1 MSGWSWMAA
10 LTLAAGIL
18 PIAARADDPPETPAP
33 PRAAPSPAA
42 PSAPAT
48 IYKVK
53 LALSVAGLTAR
64 GCDVEVKPAH
74 PGCTFKPVVEH
85 VGSDGLATL
94 LLQDVRTVSA
104 DRDCSFAITIR
115 EEGLPPRTTYRG
127 LQLSNRRTSTAP
139 QVLNCILSSPSRL
152 ARMNAAEPETR
163 KR

>member
-18 PIAARADDPPETPAP
+18 PSAARADDPPETTT
-33 PRAAPSPAA
+33 RATP

-48 IYKVK
+48 TYKVK

-74 PGCTFKPVVEH
+74 AGCTFKTVVEH
-85 VGSDGLATL
+85 IDSDGLATL
-94 LLQDVRTVSA
+94 SLQDVRTVSA

-115 EEGLPPRTTYRG
+115 EEGLPARTTYRG
-127 LQLSNRRTSTAP
+127 LQLSNRRASTSP

-152 ARMNAAEPETR
+152 ARISAAEAETR